1 MPAYE
6 NPNSLHD
13 PKVAQ
18 VLAALYEASRQ
29 DDEIVG
35 RALAGVAGRAAPP
48 SLEESVELV
57 AEALLPVQPRVGELL
72 YLLVRSLRPTHVV
85 EFGTSFG
92 ISLIHLAAGV
102 RDNGFGSVVGSEL
115 SASKVVQ
122 ARKNLASVGLADVVE
137 IREGDARETLA
148 SVPGP
153 IDLILLDGWKD
164 LCLPVLELLEP
175 KMHPGTVVL
184 ADNLSMLPQEYL
196 DRVRTGGDYVSVDLP
211 VGEGIELST
220 RITAAP

>member
-1 MPAYE
+1 MTAYE
-6 NPNSLHD
+6 GPNSLHD
-13 PKVAQ
+13 PRVTQ
-18 VLAALYEASRQ
+18 LLADLYELSEQ

-35 RALAGVAGRAAPP
+35 RALAGVAGREVPP

-57 AEALLPVQPRVGELL
+57 SQALLPVQPRVGELL
-72 YLLVRSLRPTHVV
+72 YLLVRSLRPTNVV

-102 RDNGFGSVVGSEL
+102 RDNGFGTVIGSEL

-122 ARKNLASVGLADVVE
+122 ARKNLAAVGLADVVE
-137 IREGDARETLA
+137 VREGDARETFADL
-148 SVPGP
+148 PGP
-153 IDLILLDGWKD
+153 LDLVLLDGWKD

-175 KMHPGTVVL
+175 RMRPGTVVL

-220 RITAAP
+220 RITAVS